1 VTEDLTDPELA
12 RLHAR
17 ERGYYTPGTLAMLLD
32 VPSWQLAA
40 ARRRTGVVPEPDR
53 STTLARSGQVLERWS
68 IELAEGH
75 AGILA
80 KVVPE
85 AAGGDR
91 PMTAYWA
98 SRRLYERLGVD
109 AWTEDVEELVRRGAL
124 APIPPRRE
132 GARPAFAA
140 PDVDAL
146 EATLVAEVVAERP
159 HRRAARTLLHPGQCR
174 RRLGIRKS
182 DWDHVVRRGWIE
194 PAEHQEVSGRGMARG
209 RTIRVP
215 MYRLS
220 DVDAL
225 LRREDVDWD
234 EVRATPKGERSLLL
248 GDD

>member
-1 VTEDLTDPELA
+1 MTDDLTDPELA

-32 VPSWQLAA
+32 VHAWQLVA
-40 ARRRTGVVPEPDR
+40 ARRRPGVVPEPDR
-53 STTLARSGQVLERWS
+53 STAAARSGHVYERWS

-85 AAGGDR
+85 VAGGDR
-91 PMTAYWA
+91 PMIAYWA
-98 SRRLYERLGVD
+98 ARRLYERLGLD
-109 AWTEDVEELVRRGAL
+109 AWTEDVEELVLLGAL
-124 APIPPRRE
+124 TPIPPRRE

-146 EATLVAEVVAERP
+146 DATLVAEVVAARP
-159 HRRAARTLLHPGQCR
+159 RRRAARTLLHPGQCR
-174 RRLGIRKS
+174 RRLGIRKT
-182 DWDHVVRRGWIE
+182 DWDHIVRRGWIE
-194 PAEHQEVSGRGMARG
+194 PIEHQEVCGRGAARG
-209 RTIRVP
+209 RRLLVP

-225 LRREDVDWD
+225 LQREDVDWD
-234 EVRATPKGERSLLL
+234 ELRATPKGERSPLL